1 MSHARRS
8 LFTKIR
14 QRHVRLVHHMHKT
27 IDNRETARNK
37 HKINF
42 IIKKYALS
50 ALSSQLSALSLFL
63 FFSHP
68 FASKFDIFIDFHLRH
83 LLTPEEE
90 KPA

>member
-8 LFTKIR
+8 LLTEIR

-42 IIKKYALS
+42 IVKNMLSQLS
-50 ALSSQLSALSLFL
+50 ALSSQSFSFFLTSLCFE
-63 FFSHP
+63 
-68 FASKFDIFIDFHLRH
+68 IRH
-83 LLTPEEE
+83 LH
-90 KPA
+90 